1 MTTYTKKFKEF
12 IEEYNPKSD
21 DYVVGYR
28 GLDNGEVRIP
38 LVSLDNSI
46 TANKYIRKDIDDYA
60 NGIIRFNKGFTADT
74 NIMSTIYLQ
83 GMSGWIG
90 NSKGDFEM
98 NSLTLREFLEVPEL
112 RKNKITVMGNQ
123 FWFTDSAMTKEVV
136 GIGLDEYSILLKLEE
151 GEYGSFEINDVLKGI
166 YHYNNGF
173 YTVYLQV
180 YELILDGITGGE
192 IGIRVRSLNGKDP
205 QQAML
210 LARVTN
216 TTDEDRQGSLYAD
229 GIRKYIRVLDGYNP
243 SIPDFDGSIDTLK
256 VQIGDLSTVT
266 NHPVFG
272 NLEGYGLYADN
283 VYLQGKIIVKNDPNQ
298 PGQELGVY
306 RGTWSSKSTYYK
318 FDQVT
323 YNGSLYTSKA
333 INNVGNVPTGQLDD
347 IWWELTISKGSDGT
361 SGTSAVIMELTNDNH
376 NIPTDSEGKNPVYG
390 GASTQVLIFQGTT
403 DVTDTYEITTVLEG
417 PTTAEQFQFV
427 QNGNTI
433 IVTFISDVIDNASIR
448 ITATAEGY
456 PTVNKVW
463 TVTKVKSGINGEDAT
478 AYWIVTDSPVI
489 KKLPNGAYEPSPFVI
504 RAFSQTGTNDVI
516 GYDGFIR
523 LSYGSEVQVVAGSVY
538 QFIPSADVT
547 KYTIELFAE
556 SALKTLLDKEIV
568 SVVEDGA
575 DGISPYILNL
585 DNDAALVPADATGIV
600 LNYDLAVTNAV
611 LYIGQTKLNCTFEVV
626 ILEPGITYTMSPEGK
641 LQVTYIPKDIDI
653 INAEIHAVVKNVRV
667 SSTIFT
673 ISKVRPG
680 ADGSPALIYQLQPS
694 VNVVKRD
701 KDGVLST
708 NTITVKVLK
717 YIGSELPVV
726 VTNCYIRFKLG
737 EDAGWTTYL
746 DGIILRDETQVI
758 NIELYDKQD
767 GTLFDAETIPVIS
780 DGKPGENG
788 KAQFKSIVFLRS
800 NNEPVS
806 PTGGSYLSPVP
817 MGWSDGAPT
826 GLEILWMSSRI
837 FTNDGNPPQQSG
849 WTTPTQMTNTA
860 SFEAYFSQIQLN
872 PGNPTSNP
880 SNWSVVATEASI
892 WMATRTQNNGIWE
905 SWAIVKI
912 KGEKGDKGDEGSQGL
927 HGKDGLQGP
936 SIAFGGVWLGAT
948 QYYAYADTQ
957 TCVTYNG
964 KYYYT
969 KTTTPELSP
978 IIIPAGDANNPSS
991 DAGKI
996 YWAEFVGQFD
1006 NIATGL
1012 LMAERIATSELT
1024 ANKLF
1029 IVDRQESTGDILK
1042 PDGTVITKDEE
1053 KHLDPSTIIGL
1064 LRKGWYLDQS
1074 IIRSIATVEHE
1085 GQTIPKLKL
1094 DEDGVLTATGV
1105 NVSGTVHFFNGTIGK
1120 MEVYS
1125 DTGWT
1130 NSVTGPYPA
1139 STGFYYLRKEQGV
1152 TITPQGHIIGKD
1164 YFLTG
1169 DSTQGPSVFVGD
1181 VYVPGY
1187 DVPGMDNTSLSSFLK
1202 LWNSL
1207 FEKVLINNQYHIKAK
1222 LPLFSIGEITAYG
1235 SDGMEVDSIW
1245 ASIPVDK
1252 KTIDL
1257 VDGKLTVVG
1266 GIGGIAGIVLPV
1278 IGADMALNGASLNAK
1293 GDTITFTATSF
1304 VLPNDSRLSDAR
1316 IAKDVYPWAK
1326 AATKPSYTYSE
1337 IGGNVPVDLS
1347 GYVTLGT
1354 NQTITGVK
1362 KFTGKI
1368 EMNYSAIIDN
1378 ANFVGFYTSI
1388 GGGKFIAARGIL
1400 VSGSYSDSVNIPDQ
1414 GIYAIGEIKANS
1426 FTKRSGTASQL
1437 LRADGGVAKF
1447 TFDLLPGQP
1456 GGLWGGNINHDYVLW
1471 NPANFNV
1478 DSSSYLRTAYNYGQK
1493 LNPQEYFNR
1502 TIGLKVAMTGAAN
1515 IWSDT
1520 LWINGYSGSD
1530 VPYMSALHF
1539 KRENIPGMYISNQ
1552 QGGATTYG
1560 TMYKVLTEYDWT
1572 GIVDGRYLPLSG
1584 GGIVSGDVS
1593 ATSRVIANGWFQ
1605 NNATGVGLH
1614 NAAEDARWFA
1624 NGGAWYADKRI
1635 YAPNITAN
1643 GGYIGSIANGRTVT
1657 IGSQNADY
1665 CHYNTSA
1672 GSHFFNRAIYI
1683 DGNLYPWGSNKG
1695 IGSATIPWGDMFNEG
1710 WFRSIGNV
1718 GWYNQ
1723 TYGGGIYMDSAS
1735 YVKTFGSKAFMSTS
1749 PYYYAFDSKGGY
1761 SSDWNNSLSDNWTN
1775 ALTPNYSVFNTRDAG
1790 VAANTC
1796 HNILGWADT
1805 ITGAGYRTRYSI
1817 RSIRGTMGFGTM
1829 ALAVGNNDAG
1839 TTGHQLLIGGN
1850 GDMTWSGSFIASQE
1864 VTAYSDQRLKSNIQ
1878 NLTQRGRLQ
1887 AKTFIKD
1894 GKQSIGF
1901 IAQDI
1906 QTLYPELVQIGTDEN
1921 HYLSLNYG
1929 AITAVLSVQLNT
1941 VEDEVS
1947 VLKEKVNELES
1958 KLKQYEIG

>member
-333 INNVGNVPTGQLDD
+333 INNIGNVPTGQLDD

-361 SGTSAVIMELTNDNH
+361 SGTSTVIMELTNDNH
-376 NIPTDSEGKNPVYG
+376 NIPTDSEGKNPSYG
-390 GASTQVLIFQGTT
+390 GASTSILMFQGTT
-403 DVTDTYEITTVLEG
+403 DVTDIYKLTTTLEK
-417 PTTAEQFQFV
+417 PTTSDQFQFM
-427 QNGNTI
+427 QNDNTVI
-433 IVTFISDVIDNASIR
+433 ITFMSDEIDNASIR

-456 PTVNKVW
+456 PTVDKIW
-463 TVTKVKSGINGEDAT
+463 TITKVKSGAPGSDST
-478 AYWIVTDSPVI
+478 AYWLVTDSPVI
-489 KKLPNGAYEPSPFVI
+489 KKDVNGIFSPSPFVI
-504 RAFSQTGTNDVI
+504 RAFSQTGTNDII

-611 LYIGQTKLNCTFEVV
+611 LYIGQTKLDCTFEVV
-626 ILEPGITYTMSPEGK
+626 ILESGITYTMSTEGK
-641 LQVTYIPKDIDI
+641 FQITYIPKDTDI
-653 INAEIHAVVKNVRV
+653 INAQIHAVVKNVRV
-667 SSTIFT
+667 SSAVFT
-673 ISKVRPG
+673 VSKVRPG
-680 ADGSPALIYQLQPS
+680 VDGSPALIYQLQPS

-717 YIGSELPVV
+717 YIGSELPVI

-746 DGIILRDETQVI
+746 DSIILRDETQVI

-788 KAQFKSIVFLRS
+788 TSQFKSIVFLRS

-806 PTGGSYLSPVP
+806 PTGGSYLNPVP

-936 SIAFGGVWLGAT
+936 SIAFGGVWLGTT

-978 IIIPAGDANNPSS
+978 IVIPAGDANNPSS

-1257 VDGKLTVVG
+1257 IDGKLTVVG

-1304 VLPNDSRLSDAR
+1304 VLPTDYRLSDAR
-1316 IAKDVYPWAK
+1316 IAKDVYSWAK

-1354 NQTITGVK
+1354 NQDITGYK
-1362 KFTGKI
+1362 TFTRTPFFKEGAYFGSTNQGL
-1368 EMNYSAIIDN
+1368 MGVD
-1378 ANFVGFYTSI
+1378 
-1388 GGGKFIAARGIL
+1388 GGL
-1400 VSGSYSDSVNIPDQ
+1400 
-1414 GIYAIGEIKANS
+1414 KATY
-1426 FTKRSGTASQL
+1426 FTKTGGTASQL
-1437 LRADGGVAKF
+1437 LRADGGVAAF
-1447 TFDLLPGQP
+1447 NYAGNAGQP
-1456 GGLWGGNINHDYVLW
+1456 TWIWGANGQHDYALW
-1471 NPANFNV
+1471 NPANFRVANANTV
-1478 DSSSYLRTAYNYGQK
+1478 GDVGINNLFKREGLYTTIPDIWGNLQVSQLNGVLPDGLTGVYNYGGLISIPVSNSKFQIYASH
-1493 LNPQEYFNR
+1493 LDADISAESAMYFR
-1502 TIGLKVAMTGAAN
+1502 TGWDADKKQWA
-1515 IWSDT
+1515 
-1520 LWINGYSGSD
+1520 
-1530 VPYMSALHF
+1530 
-1539 KRENIPGMYISNQ
+1539 
-1552 QGGATTYG
+1552 
-1560 TMYKVLTEYDWT
+1560 KVLTNRNWT
-1572 GIVDGRYLPLSG
+1572 GTVDGRYLPLSG
-1584 GGIVSGDVS
+1584 GTLTGLLASYGD
-1593 ATSRVIANGWFQ
+1593 IYIDGWFK
-1605 NNATGVGLH
+1605 NSASGIGLYNAT
-1614 NAAEDARWFA
+1614 EDARWFA

-1635 YAPNITAN
+1635 YAPELISSGAV
-1643 GGYIGSIANGRTVT
+1643 YAY
-1657 IGSQNADY
+1657 D
-1665 CHYNTSA
+1665 
-1672 GSHFFNRAIYI
+1672 
-1683 DGNLYPWGSNKG
+1683 
-1695 IGSATIPWGDMFNEG
+1695 
-1710 WFRSIGNV
+1710 WFRTYGNV

-1723 TYGGGIYMDSAS
+1723 THNGGIYMEDSD
-1735 YVKTFGSKAFMSTS
+1735 YVKTFGNKAFMSTN

-1761 SSDWNNSLSDNWTN
+1761 YSDWNNSIPDNWGS
-1775 ALTPNYSVFNTRDAG
+1775 ALEPNRSVFNTKELY

-1805 ITGAGYRTRYSI
+1805 ITGVGYTTRYSI

-1947 VLKEKVNELES
+1947 ILKEKVNELES